1 MHQMST
7 NSDLLIGRI
16 ALERGLVSEAQLAE
30 CLSDQRGAP
39 ASTLPAI
46 MLRKGLIKPGDLDV
60 LVEEHKKRLADA
72 LELSDPKLE
81 DALLGRLLI
90 KQGLVKEAQ
99 LYECLRSQAEM
110 GEAGHKAPRLGE
122 ILVRKGFLATD
133 PGALPSPSPSPARK
147 DTLVCP
153 ACSAHF
159 STAGTDASKRYTC
172 KQCGG
177 VLERQEKMGET
188 TEALRIDMPDDA
200 AKVAKDP
207 LRQFAAGKYILI
219 EEVGR
224 GGMGIVWKAWQTD
237 LRRYVAIKI
246 LVGTA
251 WTDVEIKR
259 FYREAQMAASL
270 SHLNIASIY
279 EVGSWE
285 NKHFIS
291 MEYVEGDSLARLMA
305 PPPGNRQ
312 GTQRAVKHLP
322 PRRAIEIV
330 RDTALAADYAHSKKI
345 IHRDLKPHNIMV
357 ARSDGRV
364 YVMDF
369 GLAKP
374 IRSADSITM
383 SDAIVGTP
391 QYMSPEQAR
400 GDEVDRRTDIFSLGA
415 VLYHVLTGKPAFDGH
430 SPAEVMMSVLAD
442 DPVSMR
448 KLNPRIHAD
457 VETICLKA
465 LDKDRDRR
473 YDSARSLA
481 EDLGRYL
488 DGEPI
493 GARPLSRR
501 ERLWKQIKRNP
512 IPSVI
517 VAAGL
522 VAVLLLGAI
531 VGTMHYFKG
540 MQIDQF
546 IEEAQQ
552 FNREKKYEEA
562 KAACERAL
570 GLDPGN
576 PFAQREWEYAE
587 TQLLAI
593 KKEREGSETQRRREI
608 EKAYQDAD
616 TYMQARLYTL
626 ALGVYERILAL
637 NPKDPVVHDKLE
649 AVKDAILREDE
660 LQNKVGEDYAKL
672 IERDLKKNQA
682 DEKQRQDRLAAF
694 IFYEK
699 ARRAV
704 EAASHIKLD
713 ATGLTVADVRKLLQD
728 ARDALQEAIRKDPTY
743 AEALVYRGEVM
754 HKMGE
759 YDLAEALFK
768 DALTNSSDA
777 GPASFHAAMATL
789 AIYMIHRHSPQ
800 VPNLQDDALKRMGD
814 WAEKVI
820 KSNNPDPFQR
830 WCSNALVKFK
840 GGSYSQALEQ
850 VRTVEHDGRTEYFY
864 HFLLGCILLESGEVR
879 NATLAFG
886 AALELRPASPEALF
900 LHAVAAIKT
909 QNLTGALDDANR
921 AVETIPTDP
930 SQPRP
935 SIAFRHF
942 LLRASIYHA
951 LGEEQRD
958 KARADLMK
966 AAHDAPSLAAEI
978 IALSSLWDKQANK

>member
-1 MHQMST
+1 MAMS
-7 NSDLLIGRI
+7 SDLLIGRM
-16 ALERGLVSEAQLAE
+16 ALERGLLSEAQLAE
-30 CLSDQRGAP
+30 CLSDQRGTPQA
-39 ASTLPAI
+39 TLPVI
-46 MLRKGLIKPGDLDV
+46 MLRKGLIKQGDLDS
-60 LVEEHKKRLADA
+60 LIEEHKKRLADA

-110 GEAGHKAPRLGE
+110 GEAGHKSPRLGE
-122 ILVRKGFLATD
+122 ILVRKGFLSTD
-133 PGALPSPSPSPARK
+133 PGALPSPTPSRR
-147 DTLVCP
+147 DTFVCP
-153 ACSAHF
+153 SCNAHF
-159 STAGTDASKRYTC
+159 STAGTDASKKYTC

-188 TEALRIDMPDDA
+188 TESLRIDMPEEA

-207 LRQFAAGKYILI
+207 KRQFAGGKYILI

-246 LVGTA
+246 LVGTS

-291 MEYVEGDSLARLMA
+291 MEYVEGDSLARLMT
-305 PPPGNRQ
+305 PPSNKQ

-330 RDTALAADYAHSKKI
+330 REAALAAEYAHSKKI

-357 ARSDGRV
+357 ARADGRV

-374 IRSADSITM
+374 IRSKDSITM

-442 DPVSMR
+442 DPAPMR

-473 YDSARSLA
+473 YDSAQSLA

-488 DGEPI
+488 EGEPI

-501 ERLWKQIKRNP
+501 ERAWKQIKRNP
-512 IPSVI
+512 IHSVI
-517 VAAGL
+517 VAAAV
-522 VAVLLLGAI
+522 VALLLLGAI
-531 VGTMHYFKG
+531 VGTMHYLRG
-540 MQIDQF
+540 TQVDQF

-576 PFAQREWEYAE
+576 PFAQREWEFAE
-587 TQLLAI
+587 TQLLGI
-593 KKEREGSETQRRREI
+593 KKEREGSEYQKRRDI
-608 EKAYQDAD
+608 EKAFQDAD
-616 TYMQARLYTL
+616 LYMEAHKYTL
-626 ALGVYERILAL
+626 ALGAYERILAL
-637 NPKDPVVHDKLE
+637 SPKDPVVHDKLD
-649 AVKDAILREDE
+649 AVKEAILKEDE
-660 LQNKVGEDYAKL
+660 LQGKVEDDYKKLLEDNIKKNQL
-672 IERDLKKNQA
+672 IER
-682 DEKQRQDRLAAF
+682 QRQDRRSAF
-694 IFYEK
+694 LLYEK

-704 EAASHIKLD
+704 EAAGHIRLE
-713 ATGLTVADVRKLLQD
+713 ATGLTAADIRQRLQE

-754 HKMGE
+754 HMMGE
-759 YDLAEALFK
+759 YDLAETLFS
-768 DALTNSSDA
+768 DALKNSSDA
-777 GPASFHAAMATL
+777 GPASYGAAMATL
-789 AIYMIHRHSPQ
+789 AIYMIHRHSPEIPTLL
-800 VPNLQDDALKRMGD
+800 VREDDPNLKRMGE
-814 WAEKVI
+814 WAEQVI
-820 KSNNPDPFQR
+820 KSNNPDSFQR
-830 WCSNALVKFK
+830 WCANALKEFRDGRYPLALQNVK
-840 GGSYSQALEQ
+840 
-850 VRTVEHDGRTEYFY
+850 TVEHDGRAEYFY
-864 HFLLGCILLESGEVR
+864 HFLTGCILLEGGDLRS
-879 NATLAFG
+879 AFAAFG
-886 AALELRPASPEALF
+886 ASLELRPAAPEALF
-900 LHAVAAIKT
+900 LHAVAAIRT

-935 SIAFRHF
+935 SIGFRHF

-951 LGEEQRD
+951 LGEEHRD

-966 AAHDAPSLAAEI
+966 AAHDAPSLASQI
-978 IALSSLWDKQANK
+978 IALSSRWDKQANK